1 MKIKGIQNVEIEIP
15 EEEQKR
21 ICLEFLYSKFNW
33 KSNYF
38 IGDDGKVY
46 CPQTF
51 YSSHSFNSDVS
62 IREATDD
69 DKVLAHL
76 ILKIKLLE

>member
-1 MKIKGIQNVEIEIP
+1 MKISATQNLELEITQ
-15 EEEQKR
+15 EEQKR
-21 ICLEFLYSKFNW
+21 ICLEFLYQKFNW

-38 IGDDGKVY
+38 LGNDGKIY

-51 YSSHSFNSDVS
+51 YSSHSFSNDVL

-69 DKVLAHL
+69 DGVLAHL

>member
-1 MKIKGIQNVEIEIP
+1 MKIKGTQNLELEISV
-15 EEEQKR
+15 EEQKR
-21 ICLEFLYSKFNW
+21 ICLEFLYENFNW
-33 KSNYF
+33 QNNYF
-38 IGDDGKVY
+38 FGDDGKVY

-51 YSSHSFNSDVS
+51 YSSHSFNSDIF

-69 DKVLAHL
+69 DKILASL